1 MPDPEAE
8 LSAVVDGFLGHT
20 SVERGLA
27 RNTVEAYA
35 RDLAAFASFL
45 EAASVTNLA
54 DLRREHISGFVHE
67 LDARGQSAAS
77 RTRA

>member
-35 RDLAAFASFL
+35 REVRGRVFPGPEHGYSAT
-45 EAASVTNLA
+45 EAAVAAARAELQA
-54 DLRREHISGFVHE
+54 RRNG
-67 LDARGQSAAS
+67 
-77 RTRA
+77 